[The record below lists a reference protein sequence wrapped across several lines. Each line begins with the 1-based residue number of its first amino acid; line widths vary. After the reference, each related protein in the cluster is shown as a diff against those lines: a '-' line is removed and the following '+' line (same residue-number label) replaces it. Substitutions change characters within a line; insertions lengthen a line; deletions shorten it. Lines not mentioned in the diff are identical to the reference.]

1 MCIAYY
7 TSETKTN
14 VNVITIEREILM
26 IENAYK
32 IKERK
37 TGKIYSCLP
46 QMVDINHNG
55 NYCLRYNVGINGY
68 NA

>member
-1 MCIAYY
+1 
-7 TSETKTN
+7 
-14 VNVITIEREILM
+14 M

-68 NA
+68 NAWTFVHAIYNNDEFNEMYEVIV